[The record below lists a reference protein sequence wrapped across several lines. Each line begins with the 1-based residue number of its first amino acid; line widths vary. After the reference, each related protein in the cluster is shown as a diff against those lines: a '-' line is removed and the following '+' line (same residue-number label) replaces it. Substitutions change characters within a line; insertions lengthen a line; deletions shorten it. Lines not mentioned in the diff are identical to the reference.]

1 MGNFRG
7 KKPIFK
13 WACSHPWVEM
23 QLHSLN
29 IPEDA
34 PALQI
39 AMKIS
44 AGCFW
49 LIFLAKVGA
58 YLLRTYHRIEK
69 VQAHRLERYFEQVE
83 PQPPPL
89 PPPGTPAG
97 YTFDGIPQLQANNN
111 GNPSSIHS
119 AQEIRQLQRMRE
131 KEKEQQRQRRPLPF
145 NEDESNLMVP
155 PDI

>member
-1 MGNFRG
+1 
-7 KKPIFK
+7 
-13 WACSHPWVEM
+13 M

-58 YLLRTYHRIEK
+58 YLLRSYHRIEK

-83 PQPPPL
+83 QQPPPL
-89 PPPGTPAG
+89 PPPGTQAG
-97 YTFDGIPQLQANNN
+97 YTLDGMPQLQAN
-111 GNPSSIHS
+111 GNPSSIQS
-119 AQEIRQLQRMRE
+119 AQEIRQLQSSLH
-131 KEKEQQRQRRPLPF
+131 K
-145 NEDESNLMVP
+145 NVTSN
-155 PDI
+155 I